1 MAELMARYSA
11 RERLIVLI
19 ALLVMF
25 TLGIHAL
32 VIEPYQKRLTSLS
45 EEIEQ
50 SKNDLQWMTSMV
62 HRIPT
67 SATGIA
73 QQSFSGSLANLINQ
87 AVKQQNLNAFLAQMT
102 PRGEEEIR
110 VRFSAVPFELLIR
123 FIAKMND
130 LGLNVKDLRINA
142 SDNPAQVDSNLV
154 FNKG

>member
-1 MAELMARYSA
+1 MAELMARYSV
-11 RERLIVLI
+11 REKVIVLI
-19 ALLVMF
+19 GLLVMLA
-25 TLGIHAL
+25 LGTHAL
-32 VIEPYQKRLTSLS
+32 VIEPHQKRLASLG

-50 SKNDLQWMTSMV
+50 SKSDLQWMKLMV
-62 HRIPT
+62 HSIPSST
-67 SATGIA
+67 ASIP

-87 AVKQQNLNAFLAQMT
+87 AVKQQNLNSFLAQMT
-102 PRGEEEIR
+102 PKGEEEIR

-130 LGLNVKDLRINA
+130 LGLNVKDLRISA

>member
-1 MAELMARYSA
+1 MAELMARYSV
-11 RERLIVLI
+11 REKVIVLI
-19 ALLVMF
+19 GLLVMLA
-25 TLGIHAL
+25 LGTHAL
-32 VIEPYQKRLTSLS
+32 VIEPHQKRLASLG

-50 SKNDLQWMTSMV
+50 SKSDLQWMKSMV
-62 HRIPT
+62 HSIPSST
-67 SATGIA
+67 ASIP

-87 AVKQQNLNAFLAQMT
+87 AVKQQNLNSFLAQMT
-102 PRGEEEIR
+102 PKGEEEIR

-130 LGLNVKDLRINA
+130 LGLNVKDLRISA

>member
-11 RERLIVLI
+11 REKFIVLI
-19 ALLVMF
+19 GLLVMLA
-25 TLGIHAL
+25 LGTHAL
-32 VIEPYQKRLTSLS
+32 VIEPHQKRLASLG

-50 SKNDLQWMTSMV
+50 SKSDLQWMKLMV
-62 HRIPT
+62 HSIPSST
-67 SATGIA
+67 ASIP

-87 AVKQQNLNAFLAQMT
+87 AVKQQNLNSFLAQMT
-102 PRGEEEIR
+102 PKGEEEIR

-130 LGLNVKDLRINA
+130 LGLNVKDLRISA

>member
-11 RERLIVLI
+11 RERLIVVI
-19 ALLVMF
+19 ALFIMLA
-25 TLGIHAL
+25 LGIHAL
-32 VIEPYQKRLTSLS
+32 VIEPYQKRFTSLN
-45 EEIEQ
+45 EAIEQ
-50 SKNDLQWMTSMV
+50 SKNDLQWMASVV
-62 HRIPT
+62 HRIPKRT
-67 SATGIA
+67 AGIA
-73 QQSFSGSLANLINQ
+73 QQSFNGSLANLINQ
-87 AVKQQNLNAFLAQMT
+87 AVKRQNLNSYLAQMT
-102 PRGEEEIR
+102 PKGEEEIR